1 MNDAHKD
8 VEHATLFHEMLTSD
22 LPESEKT
29 VLRMQQEAQV
39 IIGAAILTTSWAMS
53 VTAFHLISKPWL
65 LQKLRAELVEAIPDA
80 SYLPAY
86 DWSRLEALPYLTG
99 VVREGIRLAYGIASR
114 IPRVPHR
121 DLVYR
126 RYTIPA
132 GSTVSMTIV
141 DINHNEKVYPE
152 SVEFIPERWID
163 PPKVNGNSIEKY
175 FVGFGK
181 GARSCIGLNLA
192 QAELY
197 MCLAGV
203 FRQFDFE
210 LFKTDASDVALA
222 HDYFMP
228 CPKLDSLGVRARV
241 MGMLN

>member
-1 MNDAHKD
+1 
-8 VEHATLFHEMLTSD
+8 MLNSD

-39 IIGAAILTTSWAMS
+39 IIGAAILTSSWAMS
-53 VTAFHLISKPWL
+53 VAAFHLINKPL
-65 LQKLRAELVEAIPDA
+65 LLKKLRTELIEAIPDA

-86 DWSRLEALPYLTG
+86 DWSKLEVLPYLSG

-114 IPRVPHR
+114 IPRVPHK
-121 DLVYR
+121 DLIYND
-126 RYTIPA
+126 YTIPA
-132 GSTVSMTIV
+132 GTTVSMTIV
-141 DINHNEKVYPE
+141 DMNHNEEVYPE
-152 SVEFIPERWID
+152 SFDFVPERWID
-163 PPKVNGNSIEKY
+163 PPKINGNSIEKY

-192 QAELY
+192 QAQLY

-210 LFKTDASDVALA
+210 LYETDASDVALA
-222 HDYFMP
+222 HDYFMA
-228 CPKLDSLGVRARV
+228 CPKLDSQGVRAKV
-241 MGMLN
+241 KGVIA